1 MNKYKNDNEK
11 LEKRQKIVKKEI
23 SSTLAK
29 KETIKAKKNIFKK
42 SIYFGLFFG
51 SFFGAVVT

>member
-29 KETIKAKKNIFKK
+29 KEKLKRISLK
-42 SIYFGLFFG
+42 STDI
-51 SFFGAVVT
+51 